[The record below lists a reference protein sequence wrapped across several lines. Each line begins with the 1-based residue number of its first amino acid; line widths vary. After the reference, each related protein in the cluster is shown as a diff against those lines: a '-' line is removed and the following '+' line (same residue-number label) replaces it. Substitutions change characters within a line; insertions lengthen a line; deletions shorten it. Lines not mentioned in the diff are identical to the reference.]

1 MQKNLNDELVIDES
15 MMTLRDMVNDLV
27 EPIQE
32 VRTDEGDV
40 SFSIDSLYLDMPIQ
54 LQVMVNDD
62 GSVVLGTTPP
72 LYKLETSFNP
82 VFHQLRFS
90 FQKID

>member
-54 LQVMVNDD
+54 LEVMVNDD